1 MSEKEKMSDESSER
15 GEIKCKVSLRKNFSK
30 P

>member
-1 MSEKEKMSDESSER
+1 MSEKEKIADESAER
-15 GEIKCKVSLRKNFSK
+15 GEIKCKVSLGKNFLK